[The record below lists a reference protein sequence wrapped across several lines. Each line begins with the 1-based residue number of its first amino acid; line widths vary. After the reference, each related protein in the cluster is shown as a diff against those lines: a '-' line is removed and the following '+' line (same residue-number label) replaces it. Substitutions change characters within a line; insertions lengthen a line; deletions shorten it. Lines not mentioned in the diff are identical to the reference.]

1 MLSRQV
7 ERRMK
12 RKGISLEEYRIM
24 EEETKKESIKITTE
38 ALAIAT
44 AMALR
49 DKFGFGEVRLKRVIH
64 YITENFEMI
73 NEGYVNLEDMK
84 EILLKECK
92 IRF

>member
-73 NEGYVNLEDMK
+73 NEGYVNLKDMK

>member
-24 EEETKKESIKITTE
+24 EEEIKKESIKIATQ
-38 ALAIAT
+38 AFAIAT